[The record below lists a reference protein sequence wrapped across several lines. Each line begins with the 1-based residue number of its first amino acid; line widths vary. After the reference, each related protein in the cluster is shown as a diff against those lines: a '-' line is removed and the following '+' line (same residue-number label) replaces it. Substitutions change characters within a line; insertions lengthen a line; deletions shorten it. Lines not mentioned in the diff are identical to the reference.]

1 MKRLSDYKN
10 EEALDL
16 LVDIMEP
23 AAELMSDSDTVQLL
37 YSKVAGDRMK
47 GVKQMIKEHKGA
59 VIEIL
64 AALEGVPV
72 NEFECSVFT
81 LPTRL
86 LEILNDKEL
95 LSFFMDQQTQNSETS
110 SSSAMDHTQENGV

>member
-37 YSKVAGDRMK
+37 YSKKAGDRMK

-81 LPTRL
+81 IPTRL

-95 LSFFMDQQTQNSETS
+95 LSFFTDQQTQSSEMS
-110 SSSAMDHTQENGV
+110 STSAMETTQANGE

>member
-1 MKRLSDYKN
+1 MKRLSEYKN

-16 LVDIMEP
+16 LVEIMEP
-23 AAELMSDSDTVQLL
+23 AAELMSDKDTINLL
-37 YSKVAGDRMK
+37 YSKAAGDRMK
-47 GVKQMIKEHKGA
+47 GVKQMIAEHKGA

-72 NEFECSVFT
+72 NEFECSIFA

>member
-1 MKRLSDYKN
+1 MKRLSEYKN

-23 AAELMSDSDTVQLL
+23 AAELMSDSDTVNLL
-37 YSKVAGDRMK
+37 YSKKAGDRMK

-72 NEFECSVFT
+72 NEYECSVFT

-95 LSFFMDQQTQNSETS
+95 LSFFMDQQTQSSEMS
-110 SSSAMDHTQENGV
+110 STSAMETTQANGE